1 MIKQWASPF
10 GGNLQLI
17 GGSFYRCIDINTITL
32 ADIIEVQT
40 NTKSIIIILLN
51 PKTFLK
57 RPRWISLT
65 LLSQKNKLKENKNR
79 KVDDDLGVCVLKLL
93 PEVS

>member
-65 LLSQKNKLKENKNR
+65 LLSQKTN
-79 KVDDDLGVCVLKLL
+79 
-93 PEVS
+93 

>member
-40 NTKSIIIILLN
+40 NTKSIIIILL
-51 PKTFLK
+51 KE
-57 RPRWISLT
+57 
-65 LLSQKNKLKENKNR
+65 LLNKNR
-79 KVDDDLGVCVLKLL
+79 KVDDDLGVSVLKLL

>member
-1 MIKQWASPF
+1 MIKQWASPL

-17 GGSFYRCIDINTITL
+17 GSSFYRCIDINTVNL

-40 NTKSIIIILLN
+40 NTKSIITILLY

-57 RPRWISLT
+57 KAKMDFINSFIT
-65 LLSQKNKLKENKNR
+65 KKN
-79 KVDDDLGVCVLKLL
+79 
-93 PEVS
+93 